1 MSPIAPIGQAD
12 LSAVSALVIDDN
24 LHMRTII
31 KSILQSFGIRNIH
44 EAANAMDGLVVLRK
58 LAIDIVIVDYQM
70 DILDG
75 IEFTQLLRHSK
86 DSPNPFVP
94 VIMLTAYTEKKRVEM
109 ARDAGVTEFLSK
121 PIRASDLYS
130 RIVLS
135 LEKPRPFIRA
145 SGFVG
150 PDRRRNQINYSGP
163 ERRKNTFEL

>member
-1 MSPIAPIGQAD
+1 M
-12 LSAVSALVIDDN
+12 LVIDDN

-31 KSILQSFGIRNIH
+31 KSIVQSFGIRTIF
-44 EAANAMDGLVVLRK
+44 EAANAMDGLEELRK
-58 LAIDIVIVDYQM
+58 QAIDIVIVDYQM

-75 IEFTQLLRHSK
+75 IEFTQMLRQSK

-121 PIRASDLYS
+121 PIRARDLYY
-130 RIVLS
+130 RIALS

-145 SGFVG
+145 RGYVG
-150 PDRRRNQINYSGP
+150 PDRRRRQANYSGP
-163 ERRKNTFEL
+163 ERRNTILEI